1 MIIFDL
7 VCEFDH
13 SFEGWFKNNDEFNSQ
28 QTSGL
33 LTCPVCDSENVV
45 KVPSATN
52 LNFGKQNSDLQ
63 MKSDKQLVNQYQQMA
78 ISQKISKFIEKN
90 FEDVGEQFSE
100 TAKRIHYG
108 EEVERNIRGIA
119 TEKQT
124 KELLE
129 EGVDVVPIAIKKDLK
144 PN

>member
-52 LNFGKQNSDLQ
+52 INFGKQKADHQTNSD
-63 MKSDKQLVNQYQQMA
+63 MKTASQHQQMA
-78 ISQKISKFIEKN
+78 IAQQVSSFIEKN
-90 FEDVGEQFSE
+90 FEDVGSDFSE
-100 TAKRIHYG
+100 TAKKIHYG
-108 EEVERNIRGIA
+108 EETERNIRGIA
-119 TEKQT
+119 TEEQT
-124 KELLE
+124 KELIE
-129 EGVDVVPIAIKKDLK
+129 EGIDVVPVVMKKHLK
-144 PN
+144 SS